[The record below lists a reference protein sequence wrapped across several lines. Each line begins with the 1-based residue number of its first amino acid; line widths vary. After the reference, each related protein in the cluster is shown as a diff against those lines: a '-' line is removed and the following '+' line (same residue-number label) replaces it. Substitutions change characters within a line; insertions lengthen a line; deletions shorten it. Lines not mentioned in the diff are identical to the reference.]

1 VYTGVTLNT
10 DIASGA
16 FDRFRSLPVWRPA
29 PIIGGLIGDTGRY
42 LLASTLVILLGFAM
56 GFRPDGGLG
65 GVLLGVV
72 LVLVFAFSLS
82 WIWTALGLLLRTPNA
97 VYVAGLLIMFPLT
110 FVSNVFVDPMTM
122 PTWLRALIDAN
133 PISHLVTAERDLM
146 GGTAAARQVGWV
158 LLASAA
164 FVTIFAPLT
173 MHLYRNKN

>member
-1 VYTGVTLNT
+1 
-10 DIASGA
+10 
-16 FDRFRSLPVWRPA
+16 
-29 PIIGGLIGDTGRY
+29 
-42 LLASTLVILLGFAM
+42 
-56 GFRPDGGLG
+56 
-65 GVLLGVV
+65 
-72 LVLVFAFSLS
+72 
-82 WIWTALGLLLRTPNA
+82 
-97 VYVAGLLIMFPLT
+97 
-110 FVSNVFVDPMTM
+110 MTM